1 MLTKGEKHWKDKVY
15 SRVNNLFATKEK
27 KEEGF

>member
-15 SRVNNLFATKEK
+15 SHVNKLFATKEK